1 MTRKITYMKIK
12 HHSIFNNLN
21 SDQINWNKIR
31 NDPHEKQYFIP
42 KEKSKYIEQASSQ
55 KSYKEIISEI
65 LIILLKFKSKT
76 IFSFGSGRAYL
87 EYGLK
92 LKNISIEISDSDD
105 SMDRIKAFNIFDKVY
120 KLSFDE
126 VLPKVQNF
134 KGLILMSRI
143 DTELSDDELIEM
155 FNSMAKNKIKYIFF
169 IPAQLLTFESLIIE
183 IYIRIKSI
191 LFKKKLVFC
200 GYSRSKNL
208 FSSLWG
214 KYYKAS
220 QTKNSKSFL
229 LELK

>member
-1 MTRKITYMKIK
+1 MYMKIK

-21 SDQINWNKIR
+21 SDQINWNIIR
-31 NDPHEKQYFIP
+31 NDPNEKEYFIP
-42 KEKSKYIEQASSQ
+42 IEKSEYIKEASSQ

-65 LIILLKFKSKT
+65 LFILNDFKIKT
-76 IFSFGSGRAYL
+76 IFSLGSGRAYL

-92 LKNISIEISDSDD
+92 QKNISIQISDSDA
-105 SMDRIKAFNIFDKVY
+105 SMDRIKAFKIFDTVY
-120 KLSFDE
+120 KLSFNE
-126 VLPKVQNF
+126 VLTKVKNF

-155 FNSMAKNKIKYIFF
+155 FDSLAKNKIKHIFF
-169 IPAQLLTFESLIIE
+169 IPAQLLTFRSFFIE
-183 IYIRIKSI
+183 IYLRIKSR

-208 FSSLWG
+208 LIRLWG
-214 KYYKAS
+214 NHYTTY

-229 LELK
+229 LELR